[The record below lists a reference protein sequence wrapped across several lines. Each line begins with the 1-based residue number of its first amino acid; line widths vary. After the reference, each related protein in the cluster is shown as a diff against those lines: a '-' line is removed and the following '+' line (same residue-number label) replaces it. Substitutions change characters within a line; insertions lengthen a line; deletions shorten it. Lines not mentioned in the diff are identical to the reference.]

1 VARNPIKVDAKLAF
15 EGVISALEKIVP
27 GVTQQL
33 DEIKLQQMMRLAS
46 KVKAVAPHKSGKYS
60 GSIRGAYLSAYPAA
74 VARAQAAKATPT
86 TGARLPTSGSNSVD
100 PTAVGLFA
108 PYIWAWLEF
117 GTVKMTRRPHIYP
130 TYRAWRPLMRR
141 SMTAV
146 VNKAVKKAV
155 ADGNTKTASVAASQK
170 VVAA

>member
-1 VARNPIKVDAKLAF
+1 MARNAIKVDAKVAF
-15 EGVISALEKIVP
+15 DGVIKALEDIVP
-27 GVTQQL
+27 GVTKEL
-33 DEIKLQQMMRLAS
+33 DAIKLQQMMRLAS
-46 KVKAVAPHKSGKYS
+46 KVQSVAPHKSGRYS
-60 GSIRGAYLSAYPAA
+60 AAIRGAYLSAYPAA
-74 VARAQAAKATPT
+74 VARAQAAKTAPT

-155 ADGNTKTASVAASQK
+155 ADGNTRTASVAASQK
-170 VVAA
+170 VAA